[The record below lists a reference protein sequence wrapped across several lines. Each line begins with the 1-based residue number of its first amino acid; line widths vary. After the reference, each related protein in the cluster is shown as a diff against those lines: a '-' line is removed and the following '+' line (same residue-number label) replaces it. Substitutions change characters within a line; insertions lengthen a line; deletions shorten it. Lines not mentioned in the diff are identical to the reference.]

1 MRRGGFTQTT
11 TKNTVM
17 FQDDIRMKGYSN
29 GNISSKKWNLK
40 PIVWV
45 LASKKTHN
53 WTWCSCF
60 CPQVSNNK
68 WKRDQHIQHETSTFV
83 FTASTTLVLNSIVN
97 KPQLS
102 VSKDTKPPPSKLRG
116 VDDLNPPWV
125 SPPLNS
131 HEFQAS
137 SMDFWKLG
145 LQTYSTFQH
154 NKQICKKSS
163 TFFSLT
169 HRVFLFF
176 LGRC

>member
-1 MRRGGFTQTT
+1 MQRGGFTQTT

-45 LASKKTHN
+45 LASKIAHN

-60 CPQVSNNK
+60 WPQVSNHK
-68 WKRDQHIQHETSTFV
+68 WTKGSTYSTCRHQLLSSWHQQHLFWT
-83 FTASTTLVLNSIVN
+83 VN

-102 VSKDTKPPPSKLRG
+102 VSKDTKPPRSKLRG
-116 VDDLNPPWV
+116 VDDLNPPV
-125 SPPLNS
+125 EFPPLNS

-163 TFFSLT
+163 TWCLSLIT
-169 HRVFLFF
+169 QVFF
-176 LGRC
+176 LWGGRC